1 MEKMKVAEE
10 YGRDLKPFISAQFL
24 VLTSVSFKTFISPL
38 TALFYFF
45 FVIVKFRLLL
55 SFHFVIISPL

>member
-24 VLTSVSFKTFISPL
+24 VLTSISFKTFISPL
-38 TALFYFF
+38 TALFTFS
-45 FVIVKFRLLL
+45 LLL
-55 SFHFVIISPL
+55 SNFVCY